1 LKKCS
6 AVAMRR
12 IEPAYPD
19 LFPVTHVLRPGYM
32 PCQKVSLDPIRLGV
46 VWEDAP
52 VRILPAEG
60 SVPREP
66 VRAMVFA
73 RVAAERQ
80 DIFHRLLER
89 GSYALVVLDDPELT
103 PSDLGLDAFD
113 ENPRV
118 TILLP
123 ILPFPLSDGLQ
134 LPEAWIQSVWG
145 AVLGLFPF
153 PGAGPEVERRI
164 AQLKAAGARFAVT
177 APLLLTPKD
186 RHRILDGCEGA
197 GVEDELENALF
208 HADVSRGLHALERR
222 AGVTMHEV
230 GMDPF
235 VPCMVPHGQEPNA
248 VRTAAVLRLWARR
261 LDQCHEESSWGW
273 RLRRAATA
281 LENLPND
288 PATLAMEDNL
298 RIVPGF
304 DPWVESFTRAVWFGG
319 DPLDSA
325 WQRWSGLNGQPGGDG
340 KKPQKKK

>member
-1 LKKCS
+1 
-6 AVAMRR
+6 MRR

-32 PCQKVSLDPIRLGV
+32 PGQKVSLDPIRLGV

-66 VRAMVFA
+66 VRAIVFA

-80 DIFHRLLER
+80 EIFHRLLER

-134 LPEAWIQSVWG
+134 FPEAWSRSVWG

-153 PGAGPEVERRI
+153 PGSGPEVERRI
-164 AQLKAAGARFAVT
+164 AQLKEAGARFAVT
-177 APLLLTPKD
+177 APLLLTRKD
-186 RHRILDGCEGA
+186 RHRILDGCEGTD
-197 GVEDELENALF
+197 VEDELENALF
-208 HADVSRGLHALERR
+208 HADISRGLHALERR

-248 VRTAAVLRLWARR
+248 VRTSAVLRLWARR

-281 LENLPND
+281 LEKLPND

-304 DPWVESFTRAVWFGG
+304 DPWVESFTRAVWYGG

-325 WQRWSGLNGQPGGDG
+325 WQRWSGINGQPEGDG
-340 KKPQKKK
+340 KKKKSKAKK